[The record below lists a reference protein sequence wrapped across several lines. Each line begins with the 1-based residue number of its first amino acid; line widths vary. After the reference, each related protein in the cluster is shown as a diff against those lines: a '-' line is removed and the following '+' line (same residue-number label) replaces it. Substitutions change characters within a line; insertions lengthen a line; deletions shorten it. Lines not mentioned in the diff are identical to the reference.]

1 MCGSHWYTF
10 GTADMP
16 LRFEVQHRDPH
27 TRARAGLIA
36 TPHGTIETP
45 VFMPVGTRGTLK
57 SLTPAEAR
65 DHGAQIILGNTYHL
79 YLQPGHELIARMGGL
94 HRFMGWDG
102 PILTDSGGFQV
113 FSLVYG
119 GIADEVKGR
128 RPTQQAQPGMV
139 RVTEDAVIFKSY
151 IDGSQHIFTPERSIE
166 IQKGIGADIILCF
179 DELPPFRAG
188 YDYTARSM
196 ERTHRWA
203 ARCLAFHQQTLGG
216 HGGTAL
222 QMPIHMYGGSSV
234 SAAVSAHAL
243 PFTPPNPDQS
253 LFGIVHGG
261 VFPDLR
267 RASAE
272 YIGGLPFDGLCIGGS
287 LGGDKQQMREVVD
300 MTVPHMP
307 DHLPRHL
314 LGIGD
319 VDDLIECVARGI
331 DMFDC
336 VSPTRLGRHGAAL
349 VRGRSAEPT
358 AKAGERRWKLNV
370 LNAALREDPGPLEPN
385 CPCYTCAN
393 FSRAYIHHLFRS
405 RELLGI
411 RLVSLHNVAF
421 LLDLMRQI
429 RESIREGRFAELR
442 AEWLGTSAQS

>member
-1 MCGSHWYTF
+1 MTLAF
-10 GTADMP
+10 DIEA
-16 LRFEVQHRDPH
+16 RDPH
-27 TRARAGLIA
+27 SRARAGRITTA
-36 TPHGTIETP
+36 HGVIETP
-45 VFMPVGTRGTLK
+45 VFMPVGTRGSIK
-57 SLTPAEAR
+57 SLTPDEVR
-65 DHGAQIILGNTYHL
+65 NHGAQIILGNTYHL

-119 GIADEVKGR
+119 GIADEIKGR
-128 RPTQQAQPGMV
+128 RPTQQVQPGMV
-139 RVTEDAVIFKSY
+139 KVTDDAVIFKSY
-151 IDGSQHIFTPERSIE
+151 IDGSMHVFTPERSIE

-179 DELPPFRAG
+179 DELPPFHAG
-188 YDYTARSM
+188 YDYTARSL
-196 ERTHRWA
+196 ERTHAWER
-203 ARCLAFHQQTLGG
+203 RCLMFHRATQEGG
-216 HGGTAL
+216 
-222 QMPIHMYGGSSV
+222 
-234 SAAVSAHAL
+234 L
-243 PFTPPNPDQS
+243 PFVPPNPYQA

-272 YIGGLPFDGLCIGGS
+272 YLRELPFDGLCIGGS
-287 LGGDKQQMREVVD
+287 LGENKQQMREVVD

-336 VSPTRLGRHGAAL
+336 VSPTRLGRHGTAL
-349 VRGRSAEPT
+349 VRDA
-358 AKAGERRWKLNV
+358 ERRWKLNV
-370 LNAALREDPGPLEPN
+370 ANAALRDDPTPLDAW
-385 CPCYTCAN
+385 CDCYTCRRY
-393 FSRAYIHHLFRS
+393 SRAYIHHLFRAQ
-405 RELLGI
+405 ELLGI

-421 LLDLMRQI
+421 LLKLMRTI
-429 RESIREGRFAELR
+429 RQSIIEGRFAHLR
-442 AEWLGTSAQS
+442 AEWLEV

>member
-1 MCGSHWYTF
+1 MTLAF
-10 GTADMP
+10 DIEA
-16 LRFEVQHRDPH
+16 RDPH
-27 TRARAGLIA
+27 SRARAGRITTA
-36 TPHGTIETP
+36 HGVIETP
-45 VFMPVGTRGTLK
+45 VFMPVGTRGSIK
-57 SLTPAEAR
+57 SLTPDEVR
-65 DHGAQIILGNTYHL
+65 NHGAQIILGNTYHL

-119 GIADEVKGR
+119 GIADEIKGR
-128 RPTQQAQPGMV
+128 RPTQQVQPGMV
-139 RVTEDAVIFKSY
+139 KVTDDAVIFKSY
-151 IDGSQHIFTPERSIE
+151 IDGSMHVFTPERSIE

-179 DELPPFRAG
+179 DELPPFHAG
-188 YDYTARSM
+188 YDYTARSL
-196 ERTHRWA
+196 ERTHAWER
-203 ARCLAFHQQTLGG
+203 RCLMFHRATQEGG
-216 HGGTAL
+216 
-222 QMPIHMYGGSSV
+222 
-234 SAAVSAHAL
+234 L
-243 PFTPPNPDQS
+243 PFVPPNPYQA

-272 YIGGLPFDGLCIGGS
+272 YLRELPFDGLCIGGS
-287 LGGDKQQMREVVD
+287 LGENKQQMREVVD

-336 VSPTRLGRHGAAL
+336 VSPTRLGRHGTAL
-349 VRGRSAEPT
+349 VRDA
-358 AKAGERRWKLNV
+358 ERRWKLNV
-370 LNAALREDPGPLEPN
+370 ANAALRDDPTPLDAW
-385 CPCYTCAN
+385 CDCYTCRRY
-393 FSRAYIHHLFRS
+393 SRAYIHHLFRAQ
-405 RELLGI
+405 ELLGI

-421 LLDLMRQI
+421 LLKLMRTI
-429 RESIREGRFAELR
+429 RQSIIEGRFAHLR
-442 AEWLGTSAQS
+442 AEWLGS

>member
-1 MCGSHWYTF
+1 
-10 GTADMP
+10 MP
-16 LRFEVQHRDPH
+16 LTFEIHSRDPQ
-27 TRARAGLIA
+27 TRARTGLITTA
-36 TPHGTIETP
+36 HGQIETP

-57 SLTPAEAR
+57 SLTPGEAR

-79 YLQPGHELIARMGGL
+79 YLQPGHALIARMGGL

-119 GIADEVKGR
+119 GIADEIKGR
-128 RPTQQAQPGMV
+128 RPTQQSQPGMV
-139 RVTEDAVIFKSY
+139 KVTEDAVIFKSY
-151 IDGSQHIFTPERSIE
+151 IDGSQHIFTPERSIA
-166 IQKGIGADIILCF
+166 IQQGIGADIILCF

-188 YDYTARSM
+188 YDYTARSL

-203 ARCLAFHQQTLGG
+203 QRCLAYHQSLPDG
-216 HGGTAL
+216 
-222 QMPIHMYGGSSV
+222 P
-234 SAAVSAHAL
+234 AVVADTDIPL
-243 PFTPPNPDQS
+243 PNPGQA

-267 RASAE
+267 RTSAE
-272 YIGGLPFDGLCIGGS
+272 YIGAMPFDGLCIGGS

-300 MTVPHMP
+300 MTVPHLP

-336 VSPTRLGRHGAAL
+336 VSPTRLGRHGTAL
-349 VRGRSAEPT
+349 VRNR
-358 AKAGERRWKLNV
+358 ERKWKLNV
-370 LNAALREDPGPLEPN
+370 LNAALRDDPGPLDAHCQCEA
-385 CPCYTCAN
+385 CRHY
-393 FSRAYIHHLFRS
+393 SRAYIHHLFRS
-405 RELLGI
+405 KELLGI

-429 RESIREGRFAELR
+429 RESISAGRFAELR
-442 AEWLGTSAQS
+442 AEWLGQ

>member
-1 MCGSHWYTF
+1 
-10 GTADMP
+10 MP
-16 LRFEVQHRDPH
+16 LTFDIEARDPQ
-27 TRARAGLIA
+27 TRARAGRISTA
-36 TPHGTIETP
+36 HGVVETP
-45 VFMPVGTRGTLK
+45 VFMPVGTRGTVK
-57 SLTPAEAR
+57 SLTPEELR

-128 RPTQQAQPGMV
+128 RPAHPEAKPGMV
-139 RVTEDAVIFKSY
+139 KVTDEAVIFRSY
-151 IDGSQHIFTPERSIE
+151 IDGSQHVFTPERSIE

-188 YDYTARSM
+188 YDYTARSLV
-196 ERTHRWA
+196 RTHRWEE
-203 ARCLAFHQQTLGG
+203 RCLAFHQQTLGG
-216 HGGTAL
+216 AGL
-222 QMPIHMYGGSSV
+222 SF
-234 SAAVSAHAL
+234 AA
-243 PFTPPNPDQS
+243 PNPDQS

-267 RASAE
+267 QASAE
-272 YIGGLPFDGLCIGGS
+272 HIGALAFDGLCIGGS
-287 LGGDKQQMREVVD
+287 LGADKQQMREVVD

-319 VDDLIECVARGI
+319 VDDLIEGVARGI

-349 VRGRSAEPT
+349 VREP
-358 AKAGERRWKLNV
+358 ARRWKLNV
-370 LNAALREDPGPLEPN
+370 SNAALRNDPGPLDAH
-385 CPCYTCAN
+385 CRCYTCRRY
-393 FSRAYIHHLFRS
+393 SRAYVHHLFRAQ
-405 RELLGI
+405 EILGI

-421 LLDLMRQI
+421 LIDLMEQVRT
-429 RESIREGRFAELR
+429 SIRAGRFAEFR
-442 AEWLGTSAQS
+442 REWMG